1 MLISYYSFEQLKNKA
16 LENNATQNDLSQLG
30 EWFTNYGNQFWNG
43 EYYDINSVCGLQP
56 HYIVDENDECYID
69 EWRIIYV

>member
-16 LENNATQNDLSQLG
+16 LDSNATQNDLSKLG

-69 EWRIIYV
+69 EWRIVYV